1 MTSTKVLDTSLMSV
15 NQISFINDDTVSYE
29 IAYYGN
35 YVNTY
40 PLYIVFNGIDV
51 YFSCVDGKKYLVFA
65 LTNKNKEMLENTEKF
80 GMKSKYKLEQ

>member
-15 NQISFINDDTVSYE
+15 NQISFINNDTVSYE

-40 PLYIVFNGIDV
+40 PLYIVFNGVDV

-65 LTNKNKEMLENTEKF
+65 LTNKNKEMLENYRKIWYEIKI
-80 GMKSKYKLEQ
+80 

>member
-1 MTSTKVLDTSLMSV
+1 MTSAKVLDTSLMSV

-40 PLYIVFNGIDV
+40 PLHIVFNGVDV

-65 LTNKNKEMLENTEKF
+65 LTNKNKEMLENYRKIWYEIKI
-80 GMKSKYKLEQ
+80 